1 MNISVNWYY
10 FHLDWGKL
18 DIVRPGFGFV
28 DNYLSKMWR
37 FNQLGK
43 FFHWIWSIFEQK
55 MDKFS
60 QVRKF
65 FTYITVQESRLR
77 LNIDLDFYCKSFF
90 TVALKLSGFVG
101 SNFRKFLLSA
111 LCRLFIG

>member
-1 MNISVNWYY
+1 MNISVNWSY
-10 FHLDWGKL
+10 FDLDWGKL
-18 DIVRPGFGFV
+18 DIVHPGFGFV

-65 FTYITVQESRLR
+65 FTYIMVQESGLR
-77 LNIDLDFYCKSFF
+77 LNIKLDFYCKSVF
-90 TVALKLSGFVG
+90 TVAEWIRGKQFQKVSSICTVQAFY
-101 SNFRKFLLSA
+101 
-111 LCRLFIG
+111 RLVS

>member
-1 MNISVNWYY
+1 MNIFVNWYY

-18 DIVRPGFGFV
+18 DIVRLGFGFV

-43 FFHWIWSIFEQK
+43 FFYWIWSIFEQN

-60 QVRKF
+60 QVRTF
-65 FTYITVQESRLR
+65 FTYIMVQEL
-77 LNIDLDFYCKSFF
+77 
-90 TVALKLSGFVG
+90 G
-101 SNFRKFLLSA
+101 STSSLISIANRVFAMAESIRGKQFHKVSSI
-111 LCRLFIG
+111 CRLFIG